1 MRLSLSAK
9 CILLTGAF
17 LFSSCATTKYSS
29 DMKEN
34 NFANL
39 RSGRP
44 YTFKL
49 KNSTVSKKMIFSNLT
64 KDSIIG
70 YSKSKDS
77 TRIAIAKANVTES
90 KDLKKATIQTAAI
103 AIGAVGAAAI
113 IISSSRA
120 TKNDN

>member
-1 MRLSLSAK
+1 
-9 CILLTGAF
+9 
-17 LFSSCATTKYSS
+17 
-29 DMKEN
+29 MKEN